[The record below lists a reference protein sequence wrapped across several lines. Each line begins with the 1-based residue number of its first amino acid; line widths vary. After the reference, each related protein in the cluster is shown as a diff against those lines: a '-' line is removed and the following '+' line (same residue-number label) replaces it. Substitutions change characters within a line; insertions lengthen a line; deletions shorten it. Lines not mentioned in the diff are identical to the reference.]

1 MTQVGEKMAFLYK
14 NYKTTKAEEKMRE
27 ISEDHLNSFESHCI
41 IAQYLKDGS
50 KSNEQKMKIVQQ
62 NFFLLFAK

>member
-1 MTQVGEKMAFLYK
+1 VGEKMAFLYK

-41 IAQYLKDGS
+41 IVSILRMVPKAMNRK
-50 KSNEQKMKIVQQ
+50 
-62 NFFLLFAK
+62 